1 MNNQINRTKGTIKTI
16 EFKVTFDL
24 ASNDYLLLNA
34 SKLREFIH
42 LFDLQ
47 LHAPTFEEYRDVLS
61 KNYGIHGNKQL
72 KVMNVEISDAK
83 DLSHNCCIHY
93 EGMILPTEVRDEEVT
108 ECPECTGTNLNEDK
122 TLCWDCNGRDMV
134 DYAEYTEGMK
144 EEQEGTKEGE
154 YMKFKSC
161 VHFPVL

>member
-83 DLSHNCCIHY
+83 DLSHNCCTHY
-93 EGMILPTEVRDEEVT
+93 EGMILPTEERETWEAT
-108 ECPECTGTNLNEDK
+108 EMNLSGKCPECDGNNLNEDN
-122 TLCWDCNGRDMV
+122 TRCWDCQPER
-134 DYAEYTEGMK
+134 
-144 EEQEGTKEGE
+144 
-154 YMKFKSC
+154 
-161 VHFPVL
+161 